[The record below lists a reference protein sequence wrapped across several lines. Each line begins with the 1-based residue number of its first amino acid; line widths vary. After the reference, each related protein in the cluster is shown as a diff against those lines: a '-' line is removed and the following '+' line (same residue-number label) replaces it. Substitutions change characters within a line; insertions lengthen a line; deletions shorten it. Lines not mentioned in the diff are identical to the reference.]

1 MGRNRELRSILG
13 QKIKRMKTIKQFE
26 KTRLVEEIH
35 EWLKKS
41 QDLSRNSIEQ
51 SAVTFCIFIQKWL
64 KSRLSHAPRS
74 GPKAR
79 KKKTQM
85 SVIIP
90 WIEATIY
97 WMSKRN
103 FFFCEVESF
112 WLRIYSR
119 GGLDCESWKIQDW
132 RFVFFK
138 TSYPMKSNESVINSL
153 WVYAYDHQRMTQIE
167 C

>member
-1 MGRNRELRSILG
+1 MGRNRELKSILG

-64 KSRLSHAPRS
+64 KSRLSYAPRS

-103 FFFCEVESF
+103 FFFVKLRVFDWGFIAVEVWIASHE
-112 WLRIYSR
+112 
-119 GGLDCESWKIQDW
+119 K
-132 RFVFFK
+132 FK
-138 TSYPMKSNESVINSL
+138 TGDLYFLKAL
-153 WVYAYDHQRMTQIE
+153 TQWNLMRV
-167 C
+167 

>member
-64 KSRLSHAPRS
+64 KSRLSYAPRS

-79 KKKTQM
+79 KKNSNECNYTLNR
-85 SVIIP
+85 SYNLLNV
-90 WIEATIY
+90 E
-97 WMSKRN
+97 RE

-132 RFVFFK
+132 RFVFSK
-138 TSYPMKSNESVINSL
+138 SSYPMKSNESVINSL